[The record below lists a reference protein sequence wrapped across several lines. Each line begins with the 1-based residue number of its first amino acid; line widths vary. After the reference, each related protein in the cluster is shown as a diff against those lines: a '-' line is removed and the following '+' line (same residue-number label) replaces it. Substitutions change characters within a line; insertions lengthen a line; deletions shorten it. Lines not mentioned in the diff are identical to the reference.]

1 MGPGLILQAEAG
13 GCCSTAA
20 GRVEVQAGWRCVHP
34 ERGCFPVP
42 LLMLK
47 RGHLRSGQRAGA
59 LGCEVDYILPILQC
73 GNRMERWTVES
84 SAPSQEWSWKAG
96 LSLID
101 AKS

>member
-1 MGPGLILQAEAG
+1 MLQYSRRQGGGAG
-13 GCCSTAA
+13 W
-20 GRVEVQAGWRCVHP
+20 VEVRPSQ

-42 LLMLK
+42 FLMLK

-84 SAPSQEWSWKAG
+84 SAPSQEWSWKAE